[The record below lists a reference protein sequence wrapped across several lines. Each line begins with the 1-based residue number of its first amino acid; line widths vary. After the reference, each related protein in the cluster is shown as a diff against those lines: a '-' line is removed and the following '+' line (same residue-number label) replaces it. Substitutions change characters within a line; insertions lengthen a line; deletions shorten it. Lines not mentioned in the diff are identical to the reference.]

1 LRQATGLIEETGTA
15 WERVLERNG
24 FGVQNGYLAAS
35 ARLMDEWGRD
45 PSAVVPTEKIIRE
58 SILQTIQ
65 QLVKTLHDSLEALAV
80 RLRDDLKISATCLGI
95 AVMPGEDEFQ
105 SLVRGTPIFDPG
117 SLNASTVRPRFSA
130 LFGRRSAEK
139 RLARR
144 LQQEL
149 GGALNKTLGTYSEV
163 LREWTRLVINQLT
176 RRFEIY
182 AGGYR
187 AQAERIAGGRDLVPE
202 YANGLREDIRLLEA
216 PKSNSVDAEVQKQFE
231 SEETPLFPG
240 ETMQHAR
247 KGESN

>member
-1 LRQATGLIEETGTA
+1 MSSRKTDVYKRQ
-15 WERVLERNG
+15 
-24 FGVQNGYLAAS
+24 
-35 ARLMDEWGRD
+35 
-45 PSAVVPTEKIIRE
+45 
-58 SILQTIQ
+58 
-65 QLVKTLHDSLEALAV
+65 
-80 RLRDDLKISATCLGI
+80 
-95 AVMPGEDEFQ
+95 
-105 SLVRGTPIFDPG
+105 
-117 SLNASTVRPRFSA
+117 
-130 LFGRRSAEK
+130 
-139 RLARR
+139 
-144 LQQEL
+144 
-149 GGALNKTLGTYSEV
+149 EV